1 MKAFLSMFLLASP
14 LLAQTS
20 PAPPVPPPVE
30 HREAKEVLTIQA
42 ADFTGQ
48 TTLYSIGN
56 PTDDEQLSL
65 ELINRA
71 RANPT
76 AEGIMLA
83 TSTHPDVLVAV
94 GPAPG
99 GFAVNLN
106 MLKNEFAVLQ
116 VRPPLAMNAQ
126 LTGAARLHSQFL
138 FDTATQTHTGSGGS
152 TIGQRALAA
161 GYSFDS
167 VGENVFSTGKD
178 TFFSHAGFQIDWGPD
193 NPPDTDGMQAGRGHR
208 VNIHGDFREIGIGI
222 VTGTNTVGGNTVGP
236 QVITQDLGVGS
247 PNNQAF
253 VTGVAYYDL
262 NGNSFYDLGE
272 GIGGLTV
279 NVDGSSF
286 HAVTANSG
294 GYTVPVPT
302 TDATRAV
309 TFSGLGASGDASAQ
323 IVGGANVKVDFIP
336 AYVPP
341 SLSGP
346 AAMGALLTTNLTH
359 NTVPGASGYKAR
371 TIANLNALADE
382 ADNLT
387 RVTVVKSGVYSS
399 TSTTVKH
406 SGTGAYRMANPGA
419 GTQTLTYTNAF
430 HVKAGAS
437 LSFRSRLGFATSDQ
451 IARVEISTDSGSTW
465 SAVFTQAGTGG
476 AGELTFQS
484 QNVDLAAF
492 AGKDIRLRFNYSFFS
507 GSLFNQTDDG
517 VGWYIDAISFANLV
531 NLDGATTTTLVD
543 NGLFPFTPLVTGD
556 FLLAVSPII
565 SGRDF
570 GFGPTKAVTVTA
582 SPPSLAEITV
592 ELTGGAELNDG
603 SSTVNFGTKQ
613 LNQSEVRSL
622 TVTND
627 GTEDLTGL
635 TLSVIGA
642 QASEFVTS
650 VLGGTTLVPT
660 ASTTFNVTFTPTASG
675 ARAATLRITSN
686 DSNENPFDI
695 SLAGSGTNAPTIN
708 VPPVAVIQE
717 EGKLA
722 SLTVAATHPTLTPTF
737 QWKKNGTN
745 IKGATTATL
754 AFSAVKLTDGGNFS
768 VVVSAAGESVE
779 SVPVVLAVVKPV
791 TQLLVQFAGT
801 TVKPTVTV
809 SGAATLTWKKTS
821 GAPPVIETLAETL
834 KTLTLDTL
842 DVATDSGVYTC
853 EASVPSSTLIAG
865 TFDVRV
871 FNAKPQVTQAQ
882 NMPDGA
888 VGSEYTHQIKLNGG
902 LSESPA
908 SYSAK
913 TLPTGVLL
921 NTKTGLISGVP
932 TEAKDYKIIVTATNS
947 AGSTSSAEETITI
960 APLPA
965 GVVGS
970 FTGTVAR
977 EAALNGGLGGRV
989 DFTIASTG
997 VVSGSFLLGT
1007 AKVPFKG
1014 SIVIDSVPPLAPPTA
1029 TITIPRT
1036 GKTTLTFEFTLDPA
1050 ANKLATGTSTLDDPT
1065 HSAAVEG
1072 WRHVWKATGTPPLN
1086 LATALPKLF
1095 TFALRPPVA
1104 PLTMPRGDGFG
1115 SFTLAKD
1122 GKLTLAGK
1130 TGDGESYTCATFA
1143 GPQGQILLFQTLVSK
1158 GSLLGEL
1165 DIDLLDSGNLDSNVL
1180 GGTAS
1185 WLRPANTKSRT
1196 YPSGYG
1202 PETITAVGALFTPPV
1217 APALILGMTVGV
1229 DKAQLLFTAGGL
1241 PSDID
1246 PDVDEFDILAGNKAK
1261 LPALLSAGNPGS
1273 VKLTSLSATT
1283 GLFGGS
1289 FIVEDDDL
1297 RAAFA
1302 GKKFKRTATFSGILT
1317 HDGVSPIG
1325 AGHFLLPELPQDADL
1340 GAMPPVTATTPTTSA
1355 ILSGAV
1361 LLEKK

>member
-1 MKAFLSMFLLASP
+1 MKAILCMFLLVSP

-99 GFAVNLN
+99 GFSVNLN
-106 MLKNEFAVLQ
+106 LMKNEFAVLT
-116 VRPPLAMNAQ
+116 VRPPLAMSAQ
-126 LTGAARLHSQFL
+126 LTNAARGHSQFL

-152 TIGQRALAA
+152 TIGQRATAA
-161 GYSFDS
+161 GFIFES

-178 TFFSHAGFQIDWGPD
+178 TFFSHAGFQIDWGTDIPAD
-193 NPPDTDGMQAGRGHR
+193 ADGMQAGRGHR
-208 VNIHGDFREIGIGI
+208 VNIHGDFREAGIGI

-236 QVITQDLGVGS
+236 QVITQDLGIGS
-247 PNNQAF
+247 PDNRAF

-279 NVDGSSF
+279 NVDGASF
-286 HAVTANSG
+286 HAVTAASG

-302 TDATRAV
+302 TNATRAV
-309 TFSGLGASGDASAQ
+309 TFTGLGANGGSDAL
-323 IVGGANVKVDFIP
+323 IIGGANVKVDFTP

-341 SLSGP
+341 ALSGP
-346 AAMGALLTTNLTH
+346 DTVGVSITTNLLH
-359 NTVPGASGYKAR
+359 NTVPGATGYKGR
-371 TIANLNALADE
+371 SIANVDVLADG
-382 ADNLT
+382 ADDLT
-387 RVTVVKSGVYSS
+387 RVTVVRTGAYSS
-399 TSTTVKH
+399 TSTSVKH
-406 SGTGAYRMANPGA
+406 SGSGAYHMANPGA
-419 GTQTLTYTNAF
+419 GTQTLTYPHAF

-437 LSFRSRLGFATSDQ
+437 VAFRSRLGFAASDQ
-451 IARVEISTDSGSTW
+451 VARVEVSTNGGSTW
-465 SAVFTQAGTGG
+465 SAVFSQAGTGA
-476 AGELTFQS
+476 AGEISFQARTAS
-484 QNVDLAAF
+484 LAAF
-492 AGKDIRLRFNYSFFS
+492 AGKDILLRFNYSFFS
-507 GSLFNQTDDG
+507 GAFFDQTSDG
-517 VGWYIDAISFANLV
+517 VGWYIDTVTFANLL
-531 NLDGATTTTLVD
+531 NLDGATTTTLPD
-543 NGLFPFTPLVTGD
+543 STLFTFTPSSTGA

-650 VLGGTTLVPT
+650 VLGATTLVPT
-660 ASTTFNVTFTPTASG
+660 VSTTFNVTFTPTASG

-717 EGKLA
+717 EGKPA
-722 SLTVAATHPTLTPTF
+722 SLTVAASHPTLTPTF

-754 AFSAVKLTDGGNFS
+754 AFSAVKLTDAGNIT
-768 VVVSAAGESVE
+768 VAVSAAGESVE
-779 SVPVVLAVVKPV
+779 SIPVVLAVVKPV

-809 SGAATLTWKKTS
+809 AGAATLTWKKTS
-821 GAPPVIETLAETL
+821 GDPPVIEPLAETL
-834 KTLTLDTL
+834 KILTLDTL

-853 EASVPSSTLIAG
+853 EAAVPGSTLIAG

-871 FNAKPQVTQAQ
+871 FNAKPQVTLAQ

-902 LSESPA
+902 LSESPS

-913 TLPTGVLL
+913 NLPTGLLL

-932 TEAKDYKIIVTATNS
+932 TVAKDYKVIVAATNS
-947 AGSTSSAEETITI
+947 KGSTSSAEETITI
-960 APLPA
+960 APLPD

-970 FTGTVAR
+970 FTGRVAR
-977 EAALNGGLGGRV
+977 EAELNGGLGGRV

-1007 AKVPFKG
+1007 AKVSFNG
-1014 SIVIDSVPPLAPPTA
+1014 LIVIDSVPPLAPPTA

-1086 LATALPKLF
+1086 LATAEPKLF

-1180 GGTAS
+1180 GGSAS
-1185 WLRPANTKSRT
+1185 WLRPANSKSRT
-1196 YPSGYG
+1196 YPGGYG
-1202 PETITAVGALFTPPV
+1202 PETITAVGARFTTV
-1217 APALILGMTVGV
+1217 AAALILGMTVGV
-1229 DKAQLLFTAGGL
+1229 DKARLLFTAGGL

-1302 GKKFKRTATFSGILT
+1302 GKKLKRTATFSGILT

-1325 AGHFLLPELPQDADL
+1325 SGHFLLPELPQDA
-1340 GAMPPVTATTPTTSA
+1340 APPLPATTPTSSA